1 MIYLQ
6 TEQMYRKFL
15 QSATSAAIAADV
27 QSAQNQQRAVAL
39 QGSSTKNKTKF
50 YKTLQACAGGCR
62 CKYMYQGTVRHVC
75 ALCTRSPTRG
85 TCVTC
90 GRMCCRGCIED
101 ASRQCW
107 VCLGYEER
115 WKKTRRAR
123 QRRRRRATNQRTG
136 ASERRRRL
144 WAWGQNAEQMWAV
157 LCSEGW
163 VGVEWEMC
171 EWEVARRR
179 EARWMQEARDRRQW
193 LAQARW
199 LEELW
204 RVAFEGPIWRRGE
217 DTTVSRSPGPKSSP
231 V

>member
-1 MIYLQ
+1 
-6 TEQMYRKFL
+6 MYRKFL

-39 QGSSTKNKTKF
+39 QGSSTKNETKF
-50 YKTLQACAGGCR
+50 YNTLQVCD
-62 CKYMYQGTVRHVC
+62 VC

-136 ASERRRRL
+136 ASERRRQL
-144 WAWGQNAEQMWAV
+144 WAWGQNTERMWAV
-157 LCSEGW
+157 LCWQGW

>member
-1 MIYLQ
+1 MPRQL
-6 TEQMYRKFL
+6 L
-15 QSATSAAIAADV
+15 
-27 QSAQNQQRAVAL
+27 
-39 QGSSTKNKTKF
+39 
-50 YKTLQACAGGCR
+50 
-62 CKYMYQGTVRHVC
+62 VC

-199 LEELW
+199 LEEVW
-204 RVAFEGPIWRRGE
+204 RAAMGG
-217 DTTVSRSPGPKSSP
+217 VSEQQ
-231 V
+231 

>member
-1 MIYLQ
+1 MDREYFDELPRQ
-6 TEQMYRKFL
+6 L
-15 QSATSAAIAADV
+15 
-27 QSAQNQQRAVAL
+27 L
-39 QGSSTKNKTKF
+39 
-50 YKTLQACAGGCR
+50 
-62 CKYMYQGTVRHVC
+62 VC
-75 ALCTRSPTRG
+75 ALCPRSPTRG
-85 TCVTC
+85 TCENC

-115 WKKTRRAR
+115 WKKTRSAR

-144 WAWGQNAEQMWAV
+144 WALGQNAEQMWAV

-204 RVAFEGPIWRRGE
+204 RVAFGGPIWRRGE

>member
-1 MIYLQ
+1 MDREYFDELPRQ
-6 TEQMYRKFL
+6 L
-15 QSATSAAIAADV
+15 
-27 QSAQNQQRAVAL
+27 L
-39 QGSSTKNKTKF
+39 
-50 YKTLQACAGGCR
+50 
-62 CKYMYQGTVRHVC
+62 VC
-75 ALCTRSPTRG
+75 ALCPRSPTLG
-85 TCVTC
+85 TCESC
-90 GRMCCRGCIED
+90 GRMCCRGCIEEE
-101 ASRQCW
+101 SRQCW
-107 VCLGYEER
+107 SCLGYGSPQEYRVEEEG
-115 WKKTRRAR
+115 WKKTRRER

-144 WAWGQNAEQMWAV
+144 WAWGQNTERMWAV
-157 LCSEGW
+157 LCWQGW

-171 EWEVARRR
+171 EWEAARRR

-217 DTTVSRSPGPKSSP
+217 DTTVPRSPGPQSSP